1 MEFLRPSGIWALTAL
16 IPVILLWILKK
27 RAKRETVPSL
37 LLWKRMESETPQSK
51 PFQKLR
57 SRLLLW
63 LQILMVLA
71 FTFALMRPA
80 TTGGA
85 QGDAVFIFDL
95 SASMQAVDSE
105 GVSRMERAKKQA
117 LQTLDG
123 LRDADAV
130 TVLTAG
136 ASFEQPLS
144 RSSDHAQARRVIEA
158 LQAENGAGDM
168 DGALALARA
177 LRRDIESLRVYA
189 FTDDATLSLSD
200 AALCAVG
207 EPGENRA
214 LLDATIQPESATAF
228 ARLKNYGAACETTLE
243 CYADGAL
250 CDVRTVALDANEETG
265 VRFSLPETAETV
277 EIRIADE
284 DALAADNVRC
294 AAQQT
299 QTKRTALLVTDG
311 NIFLERA
318 LGLDDS
324 LTIDLAALG
333 DAQTAAEYDL
343 YVYDGALPE
352 TLPET
357 GAILALNPG
366 RDVLGVSVGTAAGV
380 SSALRAAA
388 GDTAREICRNLLLE
402 DIAIRTATP
411 LSGGTPVLQAGG
423 ECLLAVDEDGA
434 HRAAVVGFDVH
445 DSNLPLKADF
455 PVLIQ
460 NLLAYLLPD
469 PAAEIENAACG
480 ESVTIAYDVRS
491 TDVSVRTPSGKM
503 AALAGGRL
511 SQTQEIGLYTLRE
524 RFADGTSRE
533 THFALHIPAQ
543 ESNTLS
549 VADSSAGTQSE
560 ETGRGYREWTLWA
573 LLALFALAIA
583 EWEVSRRGA

>member
-158 LQAENGAGDM
+158 LQAENGVGDM

-284 DALAADNVRC
+284 DALAADNVRY

-533 THFALHIPAQ
+533 TRFALHIPAQ

-549 VADSSAGTQSE
+549 VADSSAGTQNE
-560 ETGRGYREWTLWA
+560 GTGRGYREWTLWA
-573 LLALFALAIA
+573 LLALFALAVA

>member
-177 LRRDIESLRVYA
+177 LRRDIESLRVYV

-284 DALAADNVRC
+284 DALAADNVRY